1 MRGMENSPEITGGSR
16 DTRFQPGQS
25 GNPAGRPKG
34 ARAKLGE
41 AFIDALLEDW
51 NKNGV
56 KAILDMR
63 EERPGDYVKIVA
75 SILPKEI
82 SGPEGEAIQHEVKT
96 LPVNDLSEATLREL
110 AAKGGA

>member
-1 MRGMENSPEITGGSR
+1 MANDADTPAKHRGLKAPW
-16 DTRFQPGQS
+16 QPGQS

-34 ARAKLGE
+34 ARSKLGE

-56 KAILDMR
+56 QAIIDMR
-63 EERPGDYVKIVA
+63 DEKPADYVKIVA

-82 SGPEGEAIQHEVKT
+82 SGPDGEAIEVKSLDT
-96 LPVNDLSEATLREL
+96 RNLSEATLREL
-110 AAKGGA
+110 AGSMKGG

>member
-1 MRGMENSPEITGGSR
+1 MANDAVTPDKHRGLKAPW
-16 DTRFQPGQS
+16 QPGQS

-34 ARAKLGE
+34 ARSKLGE

-56 KAILDMR
+56 QAIIDMR
-63 EERPGDYVKIVA
+63 DEKPADYVKIVA

-82 SGPEGEAIQHEVKT
+82 SGPDGDPIEVKT
-96 LPVNDLSEATLREL
+96 LPLGSLSEATLREL
-110 AAKGGA
+110 ASVKTGGE